1 MTFVPVS
8 PDDRTAMLA
17 ALGVA
22 DVSEL
27 WSSIPPELVLD
38 RPLDLPPRLSE
49 MEARREL
56 ARLAARNVS
65 AATHASFLGVGAY
78 DHFVPSVV
86 NHLLL
91 RSEFYTAYTPYQ
103 PEVSQGTLQAIY
115 EFQSLICAL
124 TGMEVAN
131 ASVYDGASA
140 LAEAALM
147 AAAITHRP
155 RLAVSAGVNPAW
167 RDVVATYRRG
177 RGEPAHEVPLGPDGR
192 TDPAALAR
200 ALGDGPA
207 ALLVQSPNWVGVV
220 EDVPAAA
227 EAARA
232 AGALLV
238 VAADPFALG
247 VLEAPGRHGA
257 DVVVGEGQ
265 GLGNPLSLGGPYLG
279 FLASRREH
287 IRRMPGRIIGRSV
300 DAEGRTAYVMV
311 LQTREQHIR
320 REKATSNLCT
330 NQGLNALAATI
341 YLSAVGR
348 SGFLAAARACFQGAH
363 YAARRIAA
371 LPGYALAFEAPFFH
385 EFAVRTPVEPSR
397 IAREGLEAGLLA
409 GIPLDTHPL
418 GRSLP
423 AELEPERL
431 LLVAVTETR
440 TRDEIERLVALL
452 ARVGGGRTASAGGRA
467 APERWRAPAPAGAG

>member
-8 PDDRTAMLA
+8 SEDRSAMLA
-17 ALGVA
+17 ALGAA

-27 WSSIPPELVLD
+27 WSSIPPELVRD
-38 RPLDLPPRLSE
+38 RPLDLPPRLAE
-49 MEARREL
+49 MDVRREL
-56 ARLAARNVS
+56 ARLAGTNVS
-65 AATHASFLGVGAY
+65 AATHASFLGGGAY

-86 NHLLL
+86 GHLLL

-103 PEVSQGTLQAIY
+103 PEVAQGTLQAIY
-115 EFQSLICAL
+115 EFQSLICEL
-124 TGMEVAN
+124 TGTEVAN

-147 AAAITHRP
+147 AGAITRRP
-155 RLAVSAGVNPAW
+155 RVVVSAGVNPAW
-167 RDVVATYRRG
+167 REVVATYRRG
-177 RGEPAHEVPLGPDGR
+177 RGAPATEAPLGADGR

-200 ALGDGPA
+200 ALGTDAA
-207 ALLVQSPNWVGVV
+207 ALLVQSPNWLGAI

-247 VLEAPGRHGA
+247 VLEAPGRQGA

-265 GLGNPLSLGGPYLG
+265 GLGNALSLGGPYLG

-341 YLSAVGR
+341 YLSAIGR
-348 SGFLAAARACFQGAH
+348 GGFLEAARACFQKAH

-371 LPGYALAFEAPFFH
+371 LPGYGLAFGAPFFH
-385 EFAVRTPVEPSR
+385 EFAVRTPVEPSVL
-397 IAREGLEAGLLA
+397 ARAGLEEGLLA
-409 GIPLDTHPL
+409 GIPLDAHPL

-440 TRDEIERLVALL
+440 TREEIDRLVALL
-452 ARVGGGRTASAGGRA
+452 ARAGGGRGRTAGGRA
-467 APERWRAPAPAGAG
+467 APERRRAPEPAGAG